1 MVETARRLDGSFLGG
16 NPMKKHVQK
25 ILCGLLCIITAYSL
39 VGCKGGAGT
48 SESSSGTSVGSSY
61 ENSQEESSESS
72 FDGSSEEYNSDSET
86 FDDGSSEDSNV
97 AVPESSGDDPDGIEE
112 NSDSSVED
120 PDSSVED
127 PDVDPPNQGGG
138 EKPSDPSPE
147 KTLAKEEVDSLGHK
161 IAYYT
166 DGSWEDLGRVIPL
179 DFSVKAAASRYGY
192 QQIRKEENAAGK
204 QNFYNELFQGT
215 LTFSQSGGDVAS
227 ETIAGGVCYPIAKID
242 CGGYGISYEDQQEV
256 LRTFKQDCPE
266 FYFLS
271 TQFCVSGDEFWLC
284 IDEEY
289 AKAADRAALHTAIEN
304 AVLECDQ
311 YLNGKM
317 SETELALTLHDYLT
331 ANVTYSY
338 QADGVTPAEDVWA
351 HNLVGWATRKSG
363 VCETYAESYA
373 YLCGL
378 FGLECWTVTGKDLQ
392 TGVGHAWNILQL
404 GGVWYNVDVTWDDG
418 FEKTA
423 PKLLDRQ
430 WFGMGAAEFAVRHS
444 ADLPTGVGTQYQVP
458 LPTLSENTL
467 HPVRLKENDGDG
479 VMLPSIDT
487 AIENMKNEGS
497 RYEIIL
503 YPDTNAQ
510 VKADK
515 VIYPQGASFTKTE
528 LPKTAGVTI
537 SARRYYTSKTTY
549 IPAHLN
555 APTAVDLKGDVTLK
569 DLTWTG
575 DTINVLSGRLI
586 LGDGVDVQAAVTGIT
601 IVIDAGTGYA
611 VLSGAVAVEQMDV
624 VSGTA
629 RAYNAVHLQLLQVSK
644 NASLYHLTAEH
655 LAVDGIISEENAML
669 YMTDKTSSSIVSIGG
684 IMASAPFKIYV
695 SFVGV
700 NGYPTLQLK
709 GSIKGSV
716 NLVLD
721 GKVSGSDSTSITS
734 SMMTMPFANVAAAVN
749 TDALRVYF
757 VQGDTA
763 HEKTFVKDSSG
774 NLTANE

>member
-1 MVETARRLDGSFLGG
+1 
-16 NPMKKHVQK
+16 MKKHIKK
-25 ILCGLLCIITAYSL
+25 IIYGLLCMITAYSL

-48 SESSSGTSVGSSY
+48 SESSSGMSASSSY
-61 ENSQEESSESS
+61 ETSQEESSSL
-72 FDGSSEEYNSDSET
+72 DLGSSDEESDSDSE
-86 FDDGSSEDSNV
+86 SSIEDSE
-97 AVPESSGDDPDGIEE
+97 AQ
-112 NSDSSVED
+112 D
-120 PDSSVED
+120 PDSSGQGPGNSGDD

-138 EKPSDPSPE
+138 GGEEPSKPDPE
-147 KTLAKEEVDSLGHK
+147 KVLLWDEVDSLGHK

-166 DGSWEDLGRVIPL
+166 DGSWEDLGRVVPF
-179 DFSVKAAASRYGY
+179 DFSIKAAAPRYGY
-192 QQIRKEENAAGK
+192 QQIRNEENAAGK
-204 QNFYNELFQGT
+204 QNFYNQLFNNALAFYQT
-215 LTFSQSGGDVAS
+215 GGDVAS
-227 ETIAGGVCYPIAKID
+227 EPIAGDVCYPIAKID
-242 CGGYGISYEDQQEV
+242 CDGYGISYEDQQEV

-289 AKAADRAALHTAIEN
+289 AKASDRAALRTAIEN

-311 YLNGKM
+311 HVNGKM
-317 SETELALTLHDYLT
+317 NETELALTLHDYLT

-338 QADGVTPAEDVWA
+338 QSDGVTPADDVWA

-392 TGVGHAWNILQL
+392 SGVGHAWNILQL
-404 GGVWYNVDVTWDDG
+404 DGVWYNVDVTWDDG
-418 FEKTA
+418 FEKTS

-458 LPTLSENTL
+458 LPTLSEKGLN
-467 HPVRLKENDGDG
+467 PVRLKENDEDG
-479 VMLPSIDT
+479 VMMPSIDD

-537 SARRYYTSKTTY
+537 SAKRYYTSETTY
-549 IPAHLN
+549 IPAQLN
-555 APTAVDLKGDVTLK
+555 TPTAVALKGDVTLN

-586 LGDGVDVQAAVTGIT
+586 LKDGVDVQAAVTGIT
-601 IVIDAGTGYA
+601 ITVDAGKGYA

-624 VSGTA
+624 ISGIA

-644 NASLYHLTAEH
+644 NASLYHLTADH
-655 LAVDGIISEENAML
+655 LAVGGIISEENARL
-669 YMTDKTSSSIVSIGG
+669 YMTNKTSSSVVSIGG
-684 IMASAPFKIYV
+684 VVASAPLQIYV
-695 SFVGV
+695 SFVGLS
-700 NGYPTLQLK
+700 GYPTLQLK
-709 GSIKGSV
+709 GSIKGGV

-721 GKVSGSDSTSITS
+721 GKVSSSDSTSITPT
-734 SMMTMPFANVAAAVN
+734 MMTMPFANVTAAVN
-749 TDALRVYF
+749 TDALKVYF

-763 HEKTFVKDSSG
+763 YGKTYVKDEHG